1 MSHCHSTKLKRHRK
15 RSGFTQEEL
24 SFLLGRREHSA
35 ITHYEAGRRTPD
47 LKTAFAYEVLFGERA
62 NELFGGL
69 RAQARAEVEERARQL
84 AQEISADTSARGTYK
99 LGRLARLTT
108 AV

>member
-1 MSHCHSTKLKRHRK
+1 MSHRYSTKLKRHRV

-24 SFLLGRREHSA
+24 SFLLGQRRHST
-35 ITHYEAGRRTPD
+35 ISRYEAGNRSPD

-62 NELFGGL
+62 NELFAGL
-69 RAQARAEVEERARQL
+69 RAEARAEVEERARQL
-84 AQEISADTSARGTYK
+84 SQEIREDTSARGTYK

-108 AV
+108 TV